1 LHDAL
6 KESGTRLTAG
16 SARARIRSVLVIAEM
31 ALALML
37 LAGAGLLVRS
47 FVSVREIDPG
57 FNAKNLLTAF
67 VMLPPSKYPEPRR
80 QAAFFREVVDHIASI
95 PGVESAAGA
104 DSAPMLSNDAGPV
117 SIEGHEPRPGEM
129 EIHAERP
136 KITPDYFRAMGIR
149 LVRGRTFT
157 WADNESAPQ
166 VAMINEAAA
175 RQYWPNED
183 AMGKRVRLD
192 DGGTAWRPV
201 IGVVGDVR
209 QDGLAKA
216 ARPEVYAPLPQ
227 SPVPYM
233 VLAVRTRVAPESL
246 VGAVRHAVK
255 AVDKD
260 QPLFQI
266 QTMQQVVDDSVA
278 GRRFQTSLLAAFAAV
293 ALGLAAI
300 GIYGLMSYS
309 VSQRT
314 HEIGI
319 RMALGGKRAEI
330 LRLVVGRGMV
340 LAMVGV
346 AVGIGGALLLTRFL
360 SSLLYGVGANDPVTF
375 LGVAVL
381 LSAVAALASLIPAWR
396 AARIDPMEAL
406 RYE

>member
-1 LHDAL
+1 
-6 KESGTRLTAG
+6 
-16 SARARIRSVLVIAEM
+16 
-31 ALALML
+31 
-37 LAGAGLLVRS
+37 
-47 FVSVREIDPG
+47 
-57 FNAKNLLTAF
+57 
-67 VMLPPSKYPEPRR
+67 
-80 QAAFFREVVDHIASI
+80 
-95 PGVESAAGA
+95 
-104 DSAPMLSNDAGPV
+104 
-117 SIEGHEPRPGEM
+117 
-129 EIHAERP
+129 
-136 KITPDYFRAMGIR
+136 
-149 LVRGRTFT
+149 
-157 WADNESAPQ
+157 
-166 VAMINEAAA
+166 
-175 RQYWPNED
+175 
-183 AMGKRVRLD
+183 
-192 DGGTAWRPV
+192 
-201 IGVVGDVR
+201 
-209 QDGLAKA
+209 
-216 ARPEVYAPLPQ
+216 
-227 SPVPYM
+227 
-233 VLAVRTRVAPESL
+233 
-246 VGAVRHAVK
+246 
-255 AVDKD
+255 VDKD